1 MIARA
6 AAALLLTASLVA
18 CGGSDEEASAPTLGE
33 TTTTTLVL
41 TADGLLRVRPV
52 VSLLVIDDM
61 PIGSFGDDDPSE
73 DTVSANLASTLAY
86 DLGPSVAEEDDVVST
101 EVVQEAGEWSVRI
114 TLSDAATADVRD
126 LATACLATRPRCERG
141 RIAVTVDGAVL
152 ADITVVDE
160 QVGPVLTL
168 TGGLNEEQATVV
180 ADALG

>member
-6 AAALLLTASLVA
+6 TAALLLSASSVA
-18 CGGSDEEASAPTLGE
+18 CGGSDGE
-33 TTTTTLVL
+33 TADSMVVDVTTTTVVL
-41 TADGLLRVRPV
+41 TADGVLRVRPV
-52 VSLLVIDDM
+52 LSLLVIDDM
-61 PIGSFGDDDPSE
+61 PIGSFGDDDPAE

-86 DLGPSVAEEDDVVST
+86 DLGPSVAEEDDVVAT
-101 EVVQEAGEWSVRI
+101 EVVQEAGEWAVQV

-126 LATACLATRPRCERG
+126 LAAACLAARPRCERG
-141 RIAVTVDGAVL
+141 RLAVTVDGAVL
-152 ADITVVDE
+152 ADITVVDD